1 MRKTL
6 IAIAIGASALLAA
19 CGGGSSSPAVEGAS
33 QAPLESAPVVSPMA
47 SPSEMV
53 SPSGS
58 PASS

>member
-6 IAIAIGASALLAA
+6 IAIALGATALFAA
-19 CGGGSSSPAVEGAS
+19 CGGGSSSPSVGAS
-33 QAPLESAPVVSPMA
+33 AAPLESAPVVSPAA
-47 SPSEMV
+47 SPSDMA